1 MTRPKPIFISYALAG
16 GANFARKTWLRVDAR
31 FGSTDCAIRAAVFGS
46 RKSRM
51 RGRVCTRHQI
61 WALNT
66 NCGEGRA
73 QAEIL
78 AEIPSY
84 HDWWEILAGKLSES
98 GRQSRKSNEGGGMSK
113 LGLWRTVCLVCV
125 FCAMGTIASSTQ
137 TFTTLVSFNKTNGA
151 NPGGLV
157 QASDGNFYGTT
168 PEGGA
173 NTTSCYGNGCGTVF
187 KITPGGTLTTLYS
200 FCSKSGCTDG
210 ANPGGLIQATNGN
223 FYGTT
228 AGGGAHGAGTV
239 FEITAGGKLTTLH
252 SFNFNFID
260 GADPDAL
267 VQASDGNFYGTT
279 VYGGPHNYGTVFEI
293 TAGGNL
299 TTLHSFDFS
308 DGFGPGGLV
317 QATTGNFYG
326 TTSGGGAS
334 GACGSNGCGTVFEIT
349 AGGNLTTLH
358 SFDFSDG
365 G

>member
-73 QAEIL
+73 QVEIL

-168 PEGGA
+168 PEGGT

-228 AGGGAHGAGTV
+228 ADGG
-239 FEITAGGKLTTLH
+239 
-252 SFNFNFID
+252 
-260 GADPDAL
+260 
-267 VQASDGNFYGTT
+267 
-279 VYGGPHNYGTVFEI
+279 
-293 TAGGNL
+293 
-299 TTLHSFDFS
+299 
-308 DGFGPGGLV
+308 
-317 QATTGNFYG
+317 
-326 TTSGGGAS
+326 TSS
-334 GACGSNGCGTVFEIT
+334 ACSSPGCGTVFVLSVGLGPFVETRPTSGKVGAAVIILGNNLTGATSVTFNGRAAAFRVVSNTEIT
-349 AGGNLTTLH
+349 TMVPRGATTGPVKVKTPSGTLT
-358 SFDFSDG
+358 SNVNFRVS
-365 G
+365 